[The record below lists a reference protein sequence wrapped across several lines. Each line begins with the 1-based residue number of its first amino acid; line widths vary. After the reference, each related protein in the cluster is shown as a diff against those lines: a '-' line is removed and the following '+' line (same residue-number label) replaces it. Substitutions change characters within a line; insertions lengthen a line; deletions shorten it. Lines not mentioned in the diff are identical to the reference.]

1 MKKKSMLK
9 ILLFILAGFIL
20 MIAGFC
26 FQQYHVIS
34 KICFYNYDL
43 SDIHSVYEDFKD
55 LGFSLKGRKPEKMYR
70 RYLFF
75 EDVGIDFESTE
86 DKSYVILIC
95 QEKKMQHFFEKKF
108 SSHYTCEIKENNFP
122 KHYRLMSN
130 VLCYTYTDRKIYLG
144 EYSSANCLLIEFDK

>member
-26 FQQYHVIS
+26 FQQIHVIS

-95 QEKKMQHFFEKKF
+95 QEKKMKHCYEKDNSAITQSKITKSWNNL
-108 SSHYTCEIKENNFP
+108 SSK
-122 KHYRLMSN
+122 
-130 VLCYTYTDRKIYLG
+130 
-144 EYSSANCLLIEFDK
+144 